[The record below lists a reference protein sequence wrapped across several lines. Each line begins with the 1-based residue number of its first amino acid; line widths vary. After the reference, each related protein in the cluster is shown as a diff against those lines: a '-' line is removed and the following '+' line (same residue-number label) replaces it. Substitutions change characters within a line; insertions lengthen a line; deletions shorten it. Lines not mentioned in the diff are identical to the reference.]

1 MTYTISQAD
10 TSGNRQEI
18 LALWKE
24 NLPTAVD
31 GRYAWLYESGRAKG
45 WVLYAEDGAAVGAN
59 GLMMRTIRSPE
70 GILQAGQAIDLNVD
84 KHHRTVGPALRL
96 ARVVAYAAAEEGRQL
111 VYAFP
116 NADSEPILRRAGYRP
131 IGTLQR
137 WFKPLR
143 CQRILQKRVHHPLA
157 RVAAKPVSS
166 AIDAVLTVKSRE
178 TWCCRRPAEIH
189 VRVTGRFDASFDRL
203 WQTASSQFPLIGE
216 RTADYL
222 SWRFGQSPSGH
233 FQAFCIDNACQEM
246 LAYVIYACRDGV
258 AHVTDM
264 LFIDVGSLDR
274 LLAEF
279 LRHLRRQKVEAV
291 VLVYLGPRMIGEI
304 LKAFGFWQRP
314 SLWNAMVTADWSR
327 LGGDPSLLLDEERWF
342 LTRADIDTDF

>member
-1 MTYTISQAD
+1 MTYTVSQTDPAG
-10 TSGNRQEI
+10 SRQEI

-24 NLPTAVD
+24 NLPTAVE
-31 GRYAWLYESGRAKG
+31 GRYAWLYESGWAKG
-45 WVLYAEDGAAVGAN
+45 WVLNAEDGAAVGAS

-70 GILQAGQAIDLNVD
+70 GILRAGQAIDLNVD
-84 KHHRTVGPALRL
+84 KHHRTGGPALRL
-96 ARVVAYAAAEEGRQL
+96 ARMVVHAAAEEGRQL

-116 NADSEPILRRAGYRP
+116 NRESEPILRRAGYRRL
-131 IGTLQR
+131 GTVQR

-143 CQRILQKRVHHPLA
+143 CQRILQKRLHHPLVRA
-157 RVAAKPVSS
+157 AAKPVSL
-166 AIDAVLTVKSRE
+166 AIDAVLTVKSCE

-189 VRVTGRFDASFDRL
+189 VRVADRFDASFDRL
-203 WQTASSQFPLIGE
+203 WQTASRQFPLIGE

-222 SWRFGQSPSGH
+222 SWRFGQSPGGH

-246 LAYVIYACRDGV
+246 QAYVIYTCRDGV

-264 LFIDVGSLDR
+264 LFIDAGSLNR

-279 LRHLRRQKVEAV
+279 LRHLRRQKAEAV
-291 VLVYLGPRMIGEI
+291 VLVYLGPRVIAET

-314 SLWNAMVTADWSR
+314 SLWNAMVTADWNR
-327 LGGDPSLLLDEERWF
+327 PGGNPSLLLDEERWF

>member
-31 GRYAWLYESGRAKG
+31 GHYAWLYESGRAKG

-137 WFKPLR
+137 WFKLLC
-143 CQRILQKRVHHPLA
+143 CQRILQKRVHYPLA
-157 RVAAKPVSS
+157 RAAAKPISS
-166 AIDAVLTVKSRE
+166 AIDWLNRKSRE
-178 TWCCRRPAEIH
+178 TWRRRRQKSRESDRPL
-189 VRVTGRFDASFDRL
+189 RRTFDRCGNGL
-203 WQTASSQFPLIGE
+203 PIPLIGE
-216 RTADYL
+216 RTADI
-222 SWRFGQSPSGH
+222 FVAICQSPSGH
-233 FQAFCIDNACQEM
+233 
-246 LAYVIYACRDGV
+246 R
-258 AHVTDM
+258 
-264 LFIDVGSLDR
+264 
-274 LLAEF
+274 
-279 LRHLRRQKVEAV
+279 
-291 VLVYLGPRMIGEI
+291 PRSE
-304 LKAFGFWQRP
+304 
-314 SLWNAMVTADWSR
+314 
-327 LGGDPSLLLDEERWF
+327 
-342 LTRADIDTDF
+342 